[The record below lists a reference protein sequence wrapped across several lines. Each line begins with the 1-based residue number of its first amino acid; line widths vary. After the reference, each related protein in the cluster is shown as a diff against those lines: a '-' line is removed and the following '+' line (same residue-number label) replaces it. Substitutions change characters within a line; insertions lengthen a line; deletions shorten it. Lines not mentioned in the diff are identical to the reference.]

1 MINMEIHV
9 RLYGVLREKL
19 APESHGQIVVD
30 LPEGTTI
37 ADILTRFEVAGH
49 VHVSVNEDME
59 ADRQAPLHDGDQVDI
74 LPPSAGG

>member
-1 MINMEIHV
+1 MEIHV

-19 APESHGQIVVD
+19 EPENHGQIILD

-37 ADILTRFEVAGH
+37 ADVLTRFGITGH

-59 ADRQAPLHDGDQVDI
+59 EDRQTVLHDGDQVDV